1 MRTLISALA
10 FVAIG
15 LLSSC
20 GGGND
25 AASEPDT
32 GTRYA
37 SYVYASSEV
46 ATESGLAYSTRPN
59 MGGMQCTSYPERQ
72 PEVCELERQSDELTM
87 RLDVFEPPLKAGQG
101 NRPLVVF
108 VHGGGFQAG
117 DKSERADEAVSYAR
131 LGYVTATVNYR
142 LTPENDTNA
151 VLRQTAIT
159 HATEDVQNAI
169 RYLKANAARWSI
181 DVNRVAIVGTSA
193 GGALALTSAVMGDP
207 DALEGTESDYDGVS
221 SHVAAVVS
229 TGATLIEPLF
239 DTDPLLH
246 YDAADAP
253 VLLFH
258 VSDKPDAATGATWE
272 GNVLPTKVRIDR
284 SGNTCQAVPTDGEVT
299 HTIKVGVEASKY
311 WPIIRDFL
319 YRELALAEL
328 PA

>member
-25 AASEPDT
+25 AASEPDI

-37 SYVYASSEV
+37 SYVYATAEI
-46 ATESGLAYSTRPN
+46 AAEGDLAYSTRPN
-59 MGGMQCTSYPERQ
+59 MGGMQYTSEFTRRTEQ
-72 PEVCELERQSDELTM
+72 TQATLTM
-87 RLDVFEPPLKAGQG
+87 RLDVYHPPLKPGQG

-108 VHGGGFQAG
+108 VHGGGFKGG
-117 DKSERADEAVSYAR
+117 DKSERADDAVGYAR

-142 LTPENDTNA
+142 LTPDNESNGL
-151 VLRQTAIT
+151 LRQTAIT

-193 GGALALTSAVMGDP
+193 GGATALTAAVAGDP

-221 SHVAAVVS
+221 SHVGAVVS
-229 TGATLIEPLF
+229 TGATLIDPLF
-239 DTDPLLH
+239 DSDPLLN

-258 VSDKPDAATGATWE
+258 TAPTDGTTGATWT
-272 GNVLPTKVRIDR
+272 GNVLPTQQRIVT
-284 SGNTCQAVPTDGEVT
+284 SGNTCEAVQTPEVP
-299 HTIKVGVEASKY
+299 HTIAVGVGESKF
-311 WPIIRDFL
+311 WPTIRDFL